1 MGTDLSRVVVIAIL
15 FLGTFLSGFGLS
27 HFHRPYNVA
36 LLTVHKLLALGAMVP
51 IGVLVVRAYRLAGL
65 SRLEWTGWLTAGFVL
80 LIAFSTG
87 AFLTAL
93 RPPHAALIAHRIA
106 PYFAATLTAA
116 ALYISFVKV
125 R

>member
-65 SRLEWTGWLTAGFVL
+65 SRLEWTPSRFAVRRPAPHRTDAVFP
-80 LIAFSTG
+80 A
-87 AFLTAL
+87 AFL
-93 RPPHAALIAHRIA
+93 
-106 PYFAATLTAA
+106 
-116 ALYISFVKV
+116 SGSG
-125 R
+125 